1 MPFNFCATKGNFAV
15 KVIRRQIVEKNL
27 FFNNINQ
34 IDFNNFKLNKNN

>member
-1 MPFNFCATKGNFAV
+1 MPFSFYATKGNFAV

-34 IDFNNFKLNKNN
+34 IGLNNFKLNKNN